1 MSVQGEAGSSR
12 PGQASLVR
20 RAVAGAAVGNLIE
33 WFDYASYGYLAAT
46 IGAVFFASG
55 NETAALLGAFAVFA
69 VSFVVR
75 PIGGLFWGHFG
86 DKLGRKR
93 ILALTIIIMSLS
105 TFSIGLIPSYATIGL
120 AAPLL
125 LFLARLI
132 QGFSAAGEY
141 AGAGSFIAE
150 YAPDRRRGL
159 LVSMVPA
166 STAAGLVLGATIATL
181 LQYNLGEAALQGW
194 GWRVPFLLAGPLGAI
209 GLYIRLKLE
218 DTPLFQELERTQE
231 TVQAPLIAGL
241 RRNYKQILAA
251 FGVVCLNA
259 VGFYMILSYMPTY
272 LSEELGFNPVTSI
285 LTTIIS
291 LTTYVAMLPLVGMLS
306 DRAGRKPVLI
316 SACVLFV
323 FLTLPA
329 FALMSIGG
337 VAFAILAQILLGAM
351 LAGNDGVLATFLTEM
366 FPTTVRYSS
375 FALSFNLGNALFG
388 GTAPFVATFLIAQT
402 GNDFAPAFY
411 LMAAAIIAFLALL
424 TTRETAG
431 QPLRQ
436 EQEDERNLATYDL
449 SEEPRLTPGSGP
461 QEAGSGQREST

>member
-1 MSVQGEAGSSR
+1 MSVRGDAAAPEAR
-12 PGQASLVR
+12 ASAVR
-20 RAVAGAAVGNLIE
+20 RAVTGAAVGNLIE

-93 ILALTIIIMSLS
+93 ILALTIIIMSAS

-120 AAPLL
+120 AAPALL
-125 LFLARLI
+125 LVARLV

-150 YAPDRRRGL
+150 YAPEGRRGF

-166 STAAGLVLGATIATL
+166 STAAGLVLGAGVASL
-181 LQYNLGEAALQGW
+181 LQFNLGEAALQGW
-194 GWRVPFLLAGPLGAI
+194 GWRLPFLAAGPLGLV

-218 DTPLFQELERTQE
+218 DTPLFQELERSRE

-241 RRNYKQILAA
+241 RRNYKQILVA
-251 FGVVCLNA
+251 FGIVCLNA

-272 LSEELGFNPVTSI
+272 LSEELGFDPVASI

-291 LTTYVAMLPLVGMLS
+291 LAAYVIMLPIVGSLS
-306 DRAGRKPVLI
+306 DRIGRKPVLI

-323 FLTLPA
+323 LFTIPA
-329 FALMSIGG
+329 FGLMSLGGIG
-337 VAFAILAQILLGAM
+337 FAILAQILLGAM

-375 FALSFNLGNALFG
+375 FALSFNLGNAIFG
-388 GTAPFVATFLIAQT
+388 GTAPFIATFLIAQT
-402 GNDFAPAFY
+402 GNDFAPGFY
-411 LMAAAIIAFLALL
+411 LIAAAIIALVAMLM
-424 TTRETAG
+424 TRETAW
-431 QPLRQ
+431 QPLQQ
-436 EQEDERNLATYDL
+436 EQDESPAADTAPRPEPDLMPEARATRVDN
-449 SEEPRLTPGSGP
+449 TPDK
-461 QEAGSGQREST
+461 TL